1 MIRIVTLVLAAALA
15 TGCAVNPHYWH
26 QAGRGQS
33 DFEHDSAGCAGDAQ
47 RAPRGADME
56 KVYRACMRGNGWQRV
71 KAATPMP
78 DQFRGPES
86 DEEMLAPPSPTSAP
100 NEDDAAARCRLG
112 NNWNQPRL
120 TALTVPRV
128 PEAPALT
135 LTRQSV

>member
-1 MIRIVTLVLAAALA
+1 MSMIRIVTLVLAAALA

-100 NEDDAAARCRLG
+100 I
-112 NNWNQPRL
+112 
-120 TALTVPRV
+120 
-128 PEAPALT
+128 T
-135 LTRQSV
+135 LLPVTSDPVTS

>member
-15 TGCAVNPHYWH
+15 T
-26 QAGRGQS
+26 
-33 DFEHDSAGCAGDAQ
+33 GCAGDAQ

-120 TALTVPRV
+120 KALTEYHECLKR
-128 PEAPALT
+128 
-135 LTRQSV
+135 RR